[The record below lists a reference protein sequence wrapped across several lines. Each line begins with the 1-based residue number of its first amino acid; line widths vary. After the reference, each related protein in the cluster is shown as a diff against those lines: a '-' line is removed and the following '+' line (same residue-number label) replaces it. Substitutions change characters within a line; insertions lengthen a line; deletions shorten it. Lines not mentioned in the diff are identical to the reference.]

1 MSSRWAPD
9 ALGFF
14 EIFWNFPR
22 VSGARSLQ
30 LDPIR
35 SNPIQMSPRWAPDA
49 LGFLKFFEIIREY
62 LELAASNLCSCKV
75 PLHVSVALL
84 GLTFARASPEEV
96 PLHVSVSLL
105 GLIFARASP
114 EEVPL
119 HVYRKSLCL
128 SFIKRCYCYQNMLN
142 VCHTLYKKLASECFR
157 SLQNASKCFQ
167 MLPDASK
174 CFRLLQ
180 NAPECFR
187 KLQNASECFRMLQ
200 NASQCFRM
208 L

>member
-142 VCHTLYKKLASECFR
+142 VCHTLYTCFRMLQIASECFQMR
-157 SLQNASKCFQ
+157 SPN
-167 MLPDASK
+167 ASK

-187 KLQNASECFRMLQ
+187 KLQNASECPRMLQ